1 MEDAGGVGSVV
12 HAWVDWEV
20 PGKPVCVR
28 LTGDVAA
35 RLGMAVRE
43 GFKAL
48 PRRGLETGG
57 LLIGSRHSA
66 GNAVVVEI
74 DDFEAIESEHAAGPA
89 YLLSDADR
97 RLLEARIGAREA
109 AGESGVVVGFYRSHT
124 RPDFGI
130 TREDANLFSTYFT
143 NASDVFLLIR
153 PNSGGPPTGGFIIR
167 EEGRIL
173 SDSPYAQF
181 SLTGTM
187 GVPAV
192 RETPVRS
199 PQTIQELP
207 IQELPPPPPPRRAVQ
222 IVQPAAPRPGA
233 LGARARIWVAAAAV
247 TALSVALFFAIPRHV
262 PHVAPVKTGASPGLS
277 VTNAGN
283 SLRLSW
289 DHQLSR
295 DGGHAVLWIKDGQE
309 TQRLELDAKQLSEGS
324 VVYWPSHSDVDFRFE
339 LLAPGGSVSESIRAI
354 GGPSKPAVANRPA
367 AGVVKRATA
376 PVHSRKLP
384 RRKGRAAAS
393 RPVARALTL
402 PRSNPASGAA
412 AAIPDAPVVTPE
424 VAATDSRK
432 VLNSI
437 APAKS
442 LDGADPAVQVRVEP
456 VTGARRNIPLIGRL
470 SRRADYVPPSALRD
484 PGLPNL
490 PHRQISRNVNI
501 NVKVHVNAA
510 GKVDY
515 SEVISKV
522 AEADRDLASLA
533 MFAGRRWE
541 FAPARTAGSA
551 VAGEVILHYQFRAT
565 PGANASQAVAAR

>member
-1 MEDAGGVGSVV
+1 
-12 HAWVDWEV
+12 
-20 PGKPVCVR
+20 
-28 LTGDVAA
+28 
-35 RLGMAVRE
+35 
-43 GFKAL
+43 
-48 PRRGLETGG
+48 
-57 LLIGSRHSA
+57 
-66 GNAVVVEI
+66 
-74 DDFEAIESEHAAGPA
+74 
-89 YLLSDADR
+89 
-97 RLLEARIGAREA
+97 
-109 AGESGVVVGFYRSHT
+109 
-124 RPDFGI
+124 
-130 TREDANLFSTYFT
+130 
-143 NASDVFLLIR
+143 
-153 PNSGGPPTGGFIIR
+153 
-167 EEGRIL
+167 
-173 SDSPYAQF
+173 
-181 SLTGTM
+181 
-187 GVPAV
+187 
-192 RETPVRS
+192 
-199 PQTIQELP
+199 
-207 IQELPPPPPPRRAVQ
+207 
-222 IVQPAAPRPGA
+222 
-233 LGARARIWVAAAAV
+233 
-247 TALSVALFFAIPRHV
+247 
-262 PHVAPVKTGASPGLS
+262 
-277 VTNAGN
+277 
-283 SLRLSW
+283 
-289 DHQLSR
+289 
-295 DGGHAVLWIKDGQE
+295 
-309 TQRLELDAKQLSEGS
+309 
-324 VVYWPSHSDVDFRFE
+324 
-339 LLAPGGSVSESIRAI
+339 
-354 GGPSKPAVANRPA
+354 
-367 AGVVKRATA
+367 
-376 PVHSRKLP
+376 LP

-565 PGANASQAVAAR
+565 PGANASQAVAARWRVDLQSRQFLQILVVESYDLYEWYIKMTRLNVSRAREEFPELVNRAAYGKERTIVSRRGKDLAAVIPIEDLRLLERLAREEMDRLDIESARAALAESGKNIPLRDFLHETGD